1 MQSAP
6 HHPGHATVVAPGDA
20 LRAPGGLP
28 GADRRLGGGRGTPT
42 PQTIATRPRLV
53 LAWLCLLI
61 AGMAMALTGQVT
73 WRIGGHEVYGEYV
86 VEFLALGAA
95 GFALLVFGLR
105 SLPELIAARVTLG
118 LALVS
123 PITAAWSSDWYW
135 SAELLLHLAIVGQLA
150 AWGREARR
158 MGSNEAWPV
167 GVMFAG
173 MAVEAVNIAWKM
185 TLGPDVPAG
194 CDAAFYLSC
203 TASPHAAMALP
214 LLMTLAMVP
223 WWLGIRAPWRRRS

>member
-1 MQSAP
+1 MQAAP
-6 HHPGHATVVAPGDA
+6 HHPGHAKAVVASPGDA
-20 LRAPGGLP
+20 LRNPGP
-28 GADRRLGGGRGTPT
+28 DRVGSGRGTPPL
-42 PQTIATRPRLV
+42 PQTIASRPRLV

-73 WRIGGHEVYGEYV
+73 WQIGGHEVYGEYV
-86 VEFLALGAA
+86 VEFLALGLA
-95 GFALLVFGLR
+95 GFALWAFGLR
-105 SLPELIAARVTLG
+105 SLPELIAARVTIG

-123 PITAAWSSDWYW
+123 PVTAAWSSDWYW

-150 AWGREARR
+150 VWYREAGR
-158 MGSNEAWPV
+158 MRSNELWPV

-173 MAVEAVNIAWKM
+173 MAVESANLLWKM
-185 TLGPDVPAG
+185 TLGPETPEG

-223 WWLGIRAPWRRRS
+223 WWLGFRAPWRPRS